1 MKNWMSKINLIVIG
15 VSLVFLSG
23 CANLER
29 VPTSNCPEAPH
40 YTAQEWRK
48 IEESVAELPE
58 QSPLIPVLQDYMD
71 LLDKLKIANQA
82 EQGY

>member
-15 VSLVFLSG
+15 VSLVCLSG
-23 CANLER
+23 CANLGR
-29 VPTSNCPEAPH
+29 VPTNNCPEAPH
-40 YTAQEWRK
+40 YSSQEWQK

-58 QSPLIPVLQDYMD
+58 QSPLISVLQDYMD

>member
-1 MKNWMSKINLIVIG
+1 VQTN
-15 VSLVFLSG
+15 
-23 CANLER
+23 
-29 VPTSNCPEAPH
+29 NCPEAPL
-40 YTAQEWRK
+40 YSAQEWQK
-48 IEESVAELPE
+48 IEESVAALPE

>member
-1 MKNWMSKINLIVIG
+1 MKNWMNKISLIVIG
-15 VSLVFLSG
+15 ASLVFLSG
-23 CANLER
+23 CANLGK

-40 YTAQEWRK
+40 YTAQEWQK

-71 LLDKLKIANQA
+71 LLDKLKVC
-82 EQGY
+82 EKLEKEK

>member
-1 MKNWMSKINLIVIG
+1 
-15 VSLVFLSG
+15 
-23 CANLER
+23 

-40 YTAQEWRK
+40 YSSQEWQK

-58 QSPLIPVLQDYMD
+58 QSPLISVLQDYMD